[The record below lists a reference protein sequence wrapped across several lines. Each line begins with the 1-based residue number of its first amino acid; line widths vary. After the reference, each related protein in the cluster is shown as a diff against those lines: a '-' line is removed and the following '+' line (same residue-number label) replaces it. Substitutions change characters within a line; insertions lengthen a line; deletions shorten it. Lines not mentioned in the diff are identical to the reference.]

1 MGRIKVLV
9 VDDHALVREG
19 VKKLLSEDSRL
30 EVVGEAGSG
39 QEALE
44 LVAQLPVDVVLLD
57 ISMPDMGG
65 VEVCREIKRSRPSVA
80 VVALTV
86 HDQEEYCLAML
97 EAGAS
102 GYVLKES
109 SADHLIEAIIQAA
122 RGGEYLSPQLAG
134 KMVKWFSRAESRR
147 GLCGLT
153 PREREI
159 LRLLASGLSNR
170 EIARQLYLSEKTVK
184 NHLTSVFQKIGVSDR
199 TQAALWAVKRGLF
212 ELEVNDSGQ

>member
-1 MGRIKVLV
+1 MERIKVLV

-19 VKKLLSEDSRL
+19 IKKLLLEDERL
-30 EVVGEAGSG
+30 EVVGEAGNG
-39 QEALE
+39 REAVE
-44 LVAQLPVDVVLLD
+44 LVKKRPVDVVLLD

-65 VEVCREIKRSRPSVA
+65 VEACREIKRLRPSVA

-97 EAGAS
+97 EAGAA

-109 SADHLIEAIIQAA
+109 SADQLVEAIVRAA
-122 RGGEYLSPQLAG
+122 KGEEYLSPRLAG

-153 PREREI
+153 PREKEI

-170 EIARQLYLSEKTVK
+170 EIARKLYLSEKTVK
-184 NHLTSVFQKIGVSDR
+184 NHLTSIFQKIGVSDR
-199 TQAALWAVKRGLF
+199 TQAALWAVKHGLS
-212 ELEVNDSGQ
+212 EL

>member
-1 MGRIKVLV
+1 MERIKVLV

-19 VKKLLSEDSRL
+19 IKKLLMEDERL
-30 EVVGEAGSG
+30 EVVGEAGNG
-39 QEALE
+39 REAVE
-44 LVAQLPVDVVLLD
+44 LVKKRPVDVVLLD

-65 VEVCREIKRSRPSVA
+65 VEACREIKRLRPSVA

-97 EAGAS
+97 EAGAA

-109 SADHLIEAIIQAA
+109 SADQLIEAIVRAA
-122 RGGEYLSPQLAG
+122 RGEEYLSPRLAG
-134 KMVKWFSRAESRR
+134 KMVKWFSRAESKR

-153 PREREI
+153 PREKEI

-170 EIARQLYLSEKTVK
+170 EIARRLYLSEKTVK
-184 NHLTSVFQKIGVSDR
+184 NHLTSIFQKIGVSDR
-199 TQAALWAVKRGLF
+199 TQAALWAVKHGF
-212 ELEVNDSGQ
+212 SEL